1 MKIDLNT
8 IQAAKRGESESMAD
22 LSMVANKRVFTYIY
36 RLTMDYHLSQ
46 DLAQET
52 VLDLIKFLPN
62 MEFNHINPFW
72 SWLYRTALGKVQHH
86 YRIQGGNRIQQKTAF
101 DSDKLKQCLASFE
114 SGINKLMREEL
125 RKAVVDSM
133 KNLKLRY
140 RNILTLRCF
149 DNLSY
154 SDIAAISGGSEL
166 QARLLFFRAK
176 QSLKHQLA
184 KKGVKKDQ
192 LLSAMGLFGILTA
205 TVTDNAA
212 AATSIS
218 AASMKVTSTTTFFG
232 MTLPKPAVNAVVGIV
247 SLSIITG
254 VGIKQYN
261 RYRPPVFKQA
271 PMVYTYLNPDPHP
284 FADLFYL
291 SKSSEFVNPTEVT
304 AFNDP
309 DNDGFRLVN
318 SSTQERKPF
327 ISTPQQALV
336 EDDTGDICIAMPRNH
351 WVEVTFGGPIIDGP
365 GPDLFY
371 AGWNCRSMRIILIGE
386 KGQSIMLPILNCLPD
401 CPARCLCY
409 QIAPFDIAEYNLN
422 FTPVKI
428 RLTGIYDT
436 RPFSGFLL
444 SMVRAR
450 IPQQDQAGPTIAR
463 Q

>member
-1 MKIDLNT
+1 MKINLNI
-8 IQAAKRGESESMAD
+8 IQAAKRGKSESMAD
-22 LSMVANKRVFTYIY
+22 LSMVANKRVFTYVY

-52 VLDLIKFLPN
+52 LLDLIKFLPDL
-62 MEFNHINPFW
+62 EFNHINPFW

-86 YRIQGGNRIQQKTAF
+86 YRIQGGNRVHQKTIV
-101 DSDKLKQCLASFE
+101 DSDRLKQCLAGFE
-114 SGINKLMREEL
+114 SGINTLMREEL

-133 KNLKLRY
+133 KNLKLKY
-140 RNILTLRCF
+140 RNILTLRYF

-154 SDIAAISGGSEL
+154 SDIADISGGSEL

-184 KKGVKKDQ
+184 RIGVKKEQ
-192 LLSAMGLFGILTA
+192 FLSAMGIFGILTA

-212 AATSIS
+212 AVTSIS
-218 AASMKVTSTTTFFG
+218 AATMKVTSTVTIFG
-232 MTLPKPAVNAVVGIV
+232 MTLPKPAVNIVVGIV

-254 VGIKQYN
+254 VGIKQYH
-261 RYRPPVFKQA
+261 RYRPPAYK
-271 PMVYTYLNPDPHP
+271 PMVYTYLNPQPHP

-291 SKSSEFVNPTEVT
+291 LKGSELVNPTQVT

-318 SSTQERKPF
+318 TSAQERKPF

-336 EDDTGDICIAMPRNH
+336 EDDTGEICVAMPRNH
-351 WVEVTFGGPIIDGP
+351 WVEVTFGGPIINGP

-371 AGWNCRSMRIILIGE
+371 AGWNCRSMRIVLIGE
-386 KGQSIMLPILNCLPD
+386 QGQQFILPILNCLPD
-401 CPARCLCY
+401 CPKRCMCY
-409 QIAPFDIAEYNLN
+409 QIAPFDLAEYNLN
-422 FTPVKI
+422 FTPVKV
-428 RLTGIYDT
+428 RLTGLYDT

-450 IPQQDQAGPTIAR
+450 IAQQDR
-463 Q
+463 QIPNNNL

>member
-8 IQAAKRGESESMAD
+8 IRAAKGGESESMAD
-22 LSMVANKRVFTYIY
+22 LSVVANKRVFTYIY

-86 YRIQGGNRIQQKTAF
+86 YRMQGDNRIHQKTTA

-114 SGINKLMREEL
+114 SGINTLMREEL

-184 KKGVKKDQ
+184 RKGVKKDQ
-192 LLSAMGLFGILTA
+192 FFSAVGLFGILTA

-218 AASMKVTSTTTFFG
+218 TASMKVTSTVTIFG
-232 MTLPKPAVNAVVGIV
+232 MTVPKPAVNAVVGIV

-254 VGIKQYN
+254 VGIKEYN
-261 RYRPPVFKQA
+261 RYKSPVSK
-271 PMVYTYLNPDPHP
+271 PMVYTYLNPEPHP
-284 FADLFYL
+284 FSDLFYL
-291 SKSSEFVNPTEVT
+291 LKSSEFINPSEVT
-304 AFNDP
+304 DFNDP

-318 SSTQERKPF
+318 SSSQERKPF
-327 ISTPQQALV
+327 ISTPQSALV
-336 EDDTGDICIAMPRNH
+336 EDDSGDICIAMPRNH
-351 WVEVTFGGPIIDGP
+351 WVEVSFGGPIIDGP

-371 AGWNCRSMRIILIGE
+371 AGWNCRSMRIALIGE
-386 KGQSIMLPILNCLPD
+386 QGQSFILPILNCLPD
-401 CPARCLCY
+401 CPARCMCY
-409 QIAPFDIAEYNLN
+409 QIAPFDIAEYDLN
-422 FTPVKI
+422 FTPVKV
-428 RLTGIYDT
+428 RLTGLYDT
-436 RPFSGFLL
+436 RSFSGFLL

-450 IPQQDQAGPTIAR
+450 IAQQDQ

>member
-22 LSMVANKRVFTYIY
+22 LSMVANKQVFTYIY

-52 VLDLIKFLPN
+52 VLDLIKYLPN

-72 SWLYRTALGKVQHH
+72 SWLYRTALGKVQHY
-86 YRIQGGNRIQQKTAF
+86 YRIQGGNRIHQKTTA
-101 DSDKLKQCLASFE
+101 DSDKLKQCLAGFE

-166 QARLLFFRAK
+166 QARILFFRAK

-184 KKGVKKDQ
+184 RKGVKKDQ
-192 LLSAMGLFGILTA
+192 FLSAMGLFGILTA

-218 AASMKVTSTTTFFG
+218 AASLKVTSTVTIFG
-232 MTLPKPAVNAVVGIV
+232 MTLPKPAVTAVVAVI
-247 SLSIITG
+247 SLSIVTT

-261 RYRPPVFKQA
+261 RYKTPAIK
-271 PMVYTYLNPDPHP
+271 PMVYTYINPQPHP

-291 SKSSEFVNPTEVT
+291 LKSSEFVNPSEVT

-318 SSTQERKPF
+318 SSSQEKKPF
-327 ISTPQQALV
+327 ISTPSSALV

-351 WVEVTFGGPIIDGP
+351 WAEVAFGGPIIDGP

-371 AGWNCRSMRIILIGE
+371 AGWNCRSMRIALIGE
-386 KGQSIMLPILNCLPD
+386 QGQSFMLPILNCLPD

-409 QIAPFDIAEYNLN
+409 QIAPFDIAQYNLN
-422 FTPVKI
+422 FTPVKV

-450 IPQQDQAGPTIAR
+450 IARWDQQLADNNL
-463 Q
+463 